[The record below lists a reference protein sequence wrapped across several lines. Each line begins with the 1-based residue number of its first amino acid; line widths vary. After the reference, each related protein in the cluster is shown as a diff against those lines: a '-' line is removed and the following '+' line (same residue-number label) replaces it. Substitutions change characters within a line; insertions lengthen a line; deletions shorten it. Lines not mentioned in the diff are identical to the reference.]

1 MAARRRQGRQRHRH
15 DGLPESPDRAGDG
28 GIGSGGI
35 GSGGLELAWDG
46 GTERDWG
53 RLLAAAGPA
62 PLEQSW
68 GYGAAIAAGSPY
80 RPARGVFRQA
90 GRPVAVVQALV
101 WSIAGAVRLVKVL
114 RGPLFL
120 DPAPDPAL
128 RQAAFRL
135 IRDRWPLARGNALF
149 WTPELPHGADA
160 DALMRG
166 LGMRRTVTGYTTAWL
181 DLAPGPPA
189 LRAGLDQKWR
199 NQLVRAEK
207 QRLRIREAHG
217 GPALGWLAGRHDAH
231 RRRRRFG
238 GPTGTFA
245 AALALHAARPQ
256 DVLVLQAERGS
267 DPVAGVLFLRHGDA
281 ATYHLAWT
289 GPEGRAAHAHN
300 RLVWEGILRL
310 AAAGVRWLDLG
321 GLDASMPGVSRFK
334 LGLGTEPVTLTGTW
348 F

>member
-1 MAARRRQGRQRHRH
+1 MAERRQQQRRRRQEPRPGPAK
-15 DGLPESPDRAGDG
+15 GTPGSALNGVESF
-28 GIGSGGI
+28 
-35 GSGGLELAWDG
+35 WDG
-46 GTERDWG
+46 ATERDWAK
-53 RLLAAAGPA
+53 LLTAAGRA

-68 GYGAAIAAGSPY
+68 IYGEAIAVGSPY
-80 RPARGVFRQA
+80 RPVRGVFRSG
-90 GRPVAVVQALV
+90 GRVVALVQAV
-101 WSIAGAVRLVKVL
+101 AWSIAGTVRLVKVV

-120 DPAPDPAL
+120 DPEPDPAV
-128 RQAAFRL
+128 RDAVYRL
-135 IRDRWPLARGNALF
+135 IRDRWPLARANALF
-149 WTPELPHGADA
+149 WTPELADGPDA
-160 DALMRG
+160 DRLMRG
-166 LGMRRTVTGYTTAWL
+166 LGMHRTVTGYTTAWL
-181 DLAPGPPA
+181 DLSPGADA
-189 LRAGLDQKWR
+189 LRAGLRQNWR

-207 QRLRIREAHG
+207 ERLRIRDSHG
-217 GPALGWLAGRHDAH
+217 GAALGWLAERHDEH

-245 AALALHAARPQ
+245 AALAVLAPNPR

-267 DPVAGVLFLRHGDA
+267 EPVAGVLFLRHGDA

-300 RLVWEGILRL
+300 RLVWEGVVRL

-334 LGLGTEPVTLTGTW
+334 LGLGVEPVTLTGTW